1 MAVLVRRH
9 RDGKSRLPLTSQHRA
24 APRGARRSWE
34 LVPLPDVVCWGLGG
48 SSPWVRPCGPDPTRP
63 LGSCRYAET
72 FSSLSY
78 EFHPPLVLV
87 ILDTLQLPFL
97 QFSPMPMF
105 PFIRYWLHLFPSF
118 PHIHRQ
124 VGSQLPC
131 LLALI
136 CPVSATRP
144 FSKMLK
150 MPIPEVFRAYHIR
163 TA

>member
-1 MAVLVRRH
+1 MAVLLRRH
-9 RDGKSRLPLTSQHRA
+9 RDGKSRLPLTSQRRA
-24 APRGARRSWE
+24 APRAARRSRE

-78 EFHPPLVLV
+78 EFHPPFILV

-136 CPVSATRP
+136 CPASATRP

-163 TA
+163 TP